1 MFRISTRNT
10 SPRWFG
16 VQAAGLLFLVGVSGA
31 ANAAAI
37 ISNGDVALGVQDTG
51 ALNVSHS
58 SVTPPFPSSGGAYSS
73 VNGTGVRGLFANSP
87 EGYEATYPGCTCEGW
102 GAAIASLGIT
112 GYDGNGTSNVSV
124 VSFTS
129 TATTANSVVTIANG
143 GGTPVLRVTH
153 DFKPSASRY
162 LYQVDVTLENISG
175 GDLGSGATDLRYT
188 RLMDWDTE
196 PTPFSEFVTLQG
208 WPATNLLNSSD
219 DGFEPANPL
228 FATSSIAACA
238 PEGANFVDCGPADHG
253 ARFDFGFDALLG
265 TDNPD
270 TADVDETMRSF
281 TIFYGAAPS
290 EALADLARAVVGA
303 EVYSYGQCNVSGT
316 LCTGGADSGT
326 PATFIFAFAGVGG
339 TAPPP
344 PPDGGG
350 TIPEPGVFMM
360 MSIGLVGLIW
370 SRKRKQLR

>member
-1 MFRISTRNT
+1 MSGAKCKNKTTFAAWNLR
-10 SPRWFG
+10 
-16 VQAAGLLFLVGVSGA
+16 AAGLLLLLGAGGV

-37 ISNGDVALGVQDTG
+37 ITNGDVALGVQDTG

-58 SVTPPFPSSGGAYSS
+58 AVTPPFPSTGGAYNS
-73 VNGTGVRGLFANSP
+73 VNGTGVRALFANSP
-87 EGYEATYPGCTCEGW
+87 EGYEATFPGCTCEGW

-112 GYDGNGTSNVSV
+112 GFDGNGRSNISV
-124 VSFTS
+124 VSFAS
-129 TATTANSVVTIANG
+129 TATTANSVVTIANSA
-143 GGTPVLRVTH
+143 GTPVLRVTH
-153 DFKPSASRY
+153 DFKPSASRF

-175 GDLGSGATDLRYT
+175 ADLGSGSTDLRYT

-228 FATSSIAACA
+228 FATSSISACA
-238 PEGANFVDCGPADHG
+238 PAGANFTDCGPSDHG

-265 TDNPD
+265 VDDPT
-270 TADVDETMRSF
+270 TGDVDETMRTF
-281 TIFYGAAPS
+281 TIFYGAAPT
-290 EALADLARAVVGA
+290 EVAADLARAVVGA
-303 EVYSYGQCNVSGT
+303 EVYSYGQCNASAA
-316 LCTGGADSGT
+316 LCTGGASTGS

-344 PPDGGG
+344 PPNGG
-350 TIPEPGVFMM
+350 TVSEPHVLLMLG
-360 MSIGLVGLIW
+360 IGLVGFAL
-370 SRKRKQLR
+370 SRKRMAA